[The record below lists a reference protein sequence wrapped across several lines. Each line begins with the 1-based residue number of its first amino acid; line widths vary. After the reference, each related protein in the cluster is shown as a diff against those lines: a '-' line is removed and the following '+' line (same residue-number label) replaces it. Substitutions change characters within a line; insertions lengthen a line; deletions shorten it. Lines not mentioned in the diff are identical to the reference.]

1 MNAATDNGFLNSL
14 PQHGGGELMSY
25 WRAINRYRLGII
37 LFVIAVGIL
46 ASVYASSLR
55 PVYRGTATILL
66 DPGAKKKSVT
76 NEDMYDAVVGTNR
89 DYYLTQIEV
98 MKSRNY
104 AERLVR
110 DLKLAKHP
118 EYDLRQRREETGWL
132 NSLLEKF
139 RGPAPAHTA
148 SDEEI
153 AEGAVAQV
161 IGQLTI
167 TPTRQ
172 TQIVKVTFDSH
183 DPQLAE
189 RVPNALAKIY
199 IEADM
204 EERSGTSL
212 GLTRFLSEQAA
223 ELKQKLAESEQELQ
237 QYRESQKIVVTKGQS
252 GTDTSRR
259 LDDLTAS
266 LEDARRKRSAAETVN
281 RQVTALAQGQSSEA
295 LESMPALQRD
305 PVLLRRKE
313 AEVEAERRLSEAAK
327 RYGPDHPKMAAMQS
341 DLKTARDGVRAQIS
355 TVAQTVAKEYEAARA
370 SEAAAEQAYARARA
384 ETQVFN
390 RAEFPLT
397 RLERNVESNR
407 RLYEAFMQRST
418 EVSIGEVRQPI
429 ARVIDPARL
438 PAGSIGPDKRKIILS
453 SMLWALL
460 ATVGIALLVM
470 RLDNRVKTR
479 QDLEAKLEIKA
490 AGVVPRV
497 QLGTGVTLERMVVDD
512 NANLFSEA
520 IRSIRS
526 DVQLSSIDSPHKTV
540 LVTSTV
546 SGEGKTTVACNL
558 AFAFSQVKKTLLIE
572 ADMRKPAIAR
582 LLGLE
587 LNHAGLSEFVSG
599 DMRIEQCTHP
609 VNNTALYVLPS
620 GRVPL
625 NPLEM
630 LSSQHFADALESL
643 KKVFEVIIIDS
654 PPVEMVSDPLVL
666 SRFATAVLFVVRA
679 DHTPYPLARQSLL
692 RLRRI
697 NAPVLG
703 AVLNQFDYE
712 DAHGYYGDYGAYG
725 GAYYHNPGT
734 DNKTGGLFSRIK
746 ASVGK
751 ADPKKTSV
759 VDP

>member
-1 MNAATDNGFLNSL
+1 
-14 PQHGGGELMSY
+14 
-25 WRAINRYRLGII
+25 
-37 LFVIAVGIL
+37 
-46 ASVYASSLR
+46 
-55 PVYRGTATILL
+55 
-66 DPGAKKKSVT
+66 
-76 NEDMYDAVVGTNR
+76 
-89 DYYLTQIEV
+89 
-98 MKSRNY
+98 
-104 AERLVR
+104 
-110 DLKLAKHP
+110 
-118 EYDLRQRREETGWL
+118 
-132 NSLLEKF
+132 
-139 RGPAPAHTA
+139 
-148 SDEEI
+148 
-153 AEGAVAQV
+153 
-161 IGQLTI
+161 
-167 TPTRQ
+167 
-172 TQIVKVTFDSH
+172 
-183 DPQLAE
+183 
-189 RVPNALAKIY
+189 
-199 IEADM
+199 M

-438 PAGSIGPDKRKIILS
+438 PAGPTGPDKRKIVLS
-453 SMLWALL
+453 SMLWALM
-460 ATVGIALLVM
+460 AAVGIALLVM

-479 QDLEAKLEIKA
+479 QDMEAKLEIKA

>member
-438 PAGSIGPDKRKIILS
+438 PAGPTGPDKRKIVLS
-453 SMLWALL
+453 SMLWALM
-460 ATVGIALLVM
+460 AAVGIALLVM

-479 QDLEAKLEIKA
+479 QDMEAKLEIKA